1 MIATSGIMVNFSGKP
16 LFEDV
21 NVKFLPGNCYG
32 LIGANGAGKSTFLKV
47 LAGVLE
53 PSAGSVSIPAD
64 QRMAWLEQDQFR
76 YDDYKVI
83 DAVLRG
89 HPELYELHRER
100 EELYAKPDFIEE
112 DGARSVELEMAYGAL
127 NGYEAETEAVIL
139 FAGLGLPLE
148 LHDHYLRDL
157 EGGQKVRVLLA

>member
-47 LAGVLE
+47 LAGALE

-76 YDDYKVI
+76 YDDSKVI
-83 DAVLRG
+83 DTVLHG
-89 HPELYELHRER
+89 HPELYKLHKER
-100 EELYAKPDFIEE
+100 EVLYAKEDFNEA
-112 DGARSVELEMAYGAL
+112 DGARAADRRPGRRRGCSHRRPARAPSRGA
-127 NGYEAETEAVIL
+127 
-139 FAGLGLPLE
+139 
-148 LHDHYLRDL
+148 RS
-157 EGGQKVRVLLA
+157 R